1 MQYDLHAKQIQ
12 DSSIL
17 VMYVNHSWVI
27 KWK

>member
-17 VMYVNHSWVI
+17 VMCINHSWAI

>member
-1 MQYDLHAKQIQ
+1 MQYDLHAEHIQ

-17 VMYVNHSWVI
+17 VMYINHSWVI